1 MKKGFSLVGI
11 LMSLVAT
18 IFIVAVVFS
27 VFTEF
32 NLVNSQYMGTI
43 KHILELKRAFEFF
56 ERDLLTYQRTIGTPT
71 STRFSFMKIQDGNYV
86 RVTYYITEDKR
97 VVRSAKQN
105 RKKTGVNTIAQ
116 YKKEAKFEYSDGII
130 TLTIDSYSLSHSLN
144 EE

>member
-11 LMSLVAT
+11 LISLVAT

-56 ERDLLTYQRTIGTPT
+56 ERDLLTYQRTIGVPT
-71 STRFSFMKIQDGNYV
+71 STRFSFMRIQDGNYL
-86 RVTYYITEDKR
+86 RVTYYITDDKR
-97 VVRSAKQN
+97 VVRWAKQN
-105 RKKTGVNTIAQ
+105 RKKPGVNTIAQ
-116 YKKEAKFEYSDGII
+116 CKNEAKFEYSNGII
-130 TLTIDSYSLSHSLN
+130 TLIIDGYSLSHRLN
-144 EE
+144 KE